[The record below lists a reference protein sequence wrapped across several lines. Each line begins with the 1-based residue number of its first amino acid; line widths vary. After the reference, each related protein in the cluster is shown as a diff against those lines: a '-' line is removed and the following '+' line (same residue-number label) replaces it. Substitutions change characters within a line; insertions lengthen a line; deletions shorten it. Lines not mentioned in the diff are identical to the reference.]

1 LRRNRGKTAL
11 TRQVRATRKE
21 TRSHPLLSSIFK
33 KISNLL
39 CHCRDMA
46 AQDGSSEV
54 YRDYG
59 HGAENH
65 SAPKPFQGLPS
76 G

>member
-1 LRRNRGKTAL
+1 LRRNRVKSAL
-11 TRQVRATRKE
+11 ARRVRAARKE
-21 TRSHPLLSSIFK
+21 TRSHPLLSSIFNR
-33 KISNLL
+33 ISNLL
-39 CHCRDMA
+39 CHYEDMA